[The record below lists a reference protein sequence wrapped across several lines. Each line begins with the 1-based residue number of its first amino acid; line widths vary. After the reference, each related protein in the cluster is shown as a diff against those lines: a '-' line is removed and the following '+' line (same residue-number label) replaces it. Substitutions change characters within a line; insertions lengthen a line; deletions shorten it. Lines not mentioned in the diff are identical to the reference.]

1 MLEGSSPIGRPLQV
15 PSWPTSTRA
24 PVRHHGERQG
34 VSFALSWPAPAC
46 QEAVTPV
53 EPLGF
58 RTRAGRLLQNAENGW
73 SLTLCHLLPIIL
85 DQFFFPFFF
94 FFLFQL
100 DGCSACGP
108 AVDSSFPTV
117 DCCWRVGAEGN
128 QQPADPSRTWME
140 WNGNSALA
148 SQRAPP
154 GRAPRSLFVEWIVDR
169 VHAPLSVLPPF
180 RPARSVGPCRV
191 RCRRVP
197 SCSCM
202 GCRGLSTLS
211 TRRLQAREP
220 PPRASQ

>member
-34 VSFALSWPAPAC
+34 VSFSLSWPAPAC
-46 QEAVTPV
+46 QEAVT
-53 EPLGF
+53 
-58 RTRAGRLLQNAENGW
+58 RASRVSHPGRSASAECWAWMVSNVI
-73 SLTLCHLLPIIL
+73 SFVANHSRSI
-85 DQFFFPFFF
+85 FFSF
-94 FFLFQL
+94 FQL

-108 AVDSSFPTV
+108 AVNSSFPTV
-117 DCCWRVGAEGN
+117 DCCWRVGTEGN